1 MKKSIQIVLILFLS
15 VIGFAQTKKAAWPE
29 MKTFHSFMAAT
40 FHPSEDGNL
49 APLKQKADS
58 LAVVAKMW
66 QASAIPSNY
75 KPAETKSALE
85 NLVAKTIDINNAV
98 AANKSDADL
107 KKLIADAHDIF
118 HHIAGECKKA
128 DE

>member
-1 MKKSIQIVLILFLS
+1 
-15 VIGFAQTKKAAWPE
+15 
-29 MKTFHSFMAAT
+29 MKTFHSLMAAT

-58 LAVVAKMW
+58 LAIVAKMW

-75 KPAETKSALE
+75 KPVETKSALE
-85 NLVAKTIDINNAV
+85 NLVAKTTDINNAV

-107 KKLIADAHDIF
+107 KKLIAEAHDIF
-118 HHIAGECKKA
+118 HHIVGECKKA

>member
-1 MKKSIQIVLILFLS
+1 MKKSIQIAFIFFLS
-15 VIGFAQTKKAAWPE
+15 ATGFAQTKKVAWPE

-58 LAVVAKMW
+58 LAIVAKMW
-66 QASAIPSNY
+66 QVSAIPSNY

-85 NLVAKTIDINNAV
+85 NLVAKTTEINNAV

-107 KKLIADAHDIF
+107 KKLIAEAHDIF
-118 HHIAGECKKA
+118 HHIAGECKKT
-128 DE
+128 D

>member
-1 MKKSIQIVLILFLS
+1 MKKSIQIAFIFFLS
-15 VIGFAQTKKAAWPE
+15 ATGFTQTKKVAWPE

-58 LAVVAKMW
+58 LAIVAKMW
-66 QASAIPSNY
+66 QISAIPSNY

-85 NLVAKTIDINNAV
+85 NLVAKTTEINNAV

-107 KKLIADAHDIF
+107 KKLIAEAHDIF
-118 HHIAGECKKA
+118 HHIAGECKKT
-128 DE
+128 D

>member
-1 MKKSIQIVLILFLS
+1 MKKSIQIVFILFLS
-15 VIGFAQTKKAAWPE
+15 ATGFAQTKKAAWPE
-29 MKTFHSFMAAT
+29 MKTFHSLMAAT

-58 LAVVAKMW
+58 LAIVAKMW

-75 KPAETKSALE
+75 KPVETKSALE
-85 NLVAKTIDINNAV
+85 NLVAKTTDINNAV

-107 KKLIADAHDIF
+107 KKLIAEAHDIF

-128 DE
+128 D

>member
-1 MKKSIQIVLILFLS
+1 MKKSIQIAFIFFLS
-15 VIGFAQTKKAAWPE
+15 ATGFTQTKKVAWPE

-58 LAVVAKMW
+58 LAIVAKMW
-66 QASAIPSNY
+66 QVSAIPSNY

-85 NLVAKTIDINNAV
+85 NLVAKTTEINNAV

-107 KKLIADAHDIF
+107 KKLIAEAHDIF
-118 HHIAGECKKA
+118 HHIAGECKKT
-128 DE
+128 D

>member
-1 MKKSIQIVLILFLS
+1 MKKSIQIAFILFLS
-15 VIGFAQTKKAAWPE
+15 ATGFAQTKKVAWPE
-29 MKTFHSFMAAT
+29 MKTFQSFMAAT

-58 LAVVAKMW
+58 LAIVAKMW

-85 NLVAKTIDINNAV
+85 NLVAKTTDINNAV
-98 AANKSDADL
+98 AANKSDADF
-107 KKLIADAHDIF
+107 KKLIAEAHDIF

-128 DE
+128 D

>member
-1 MKKSIQIVLILFLS
+1 MKKSIQIAFILFLS
-15 VIGFAQTKKAAWPE
+15 ATGFAQTKKVAWPE

-40 FHPSEDGNL
+40 FHPSEAGNL

-58 LAVVAKMW
+58 LAIVAKMW
-66 QASAIPSNY
+66 QVSAIPSNY

-85 NLVAKTIDINNAV
+85 NLVAKTTEINNAV

-107 KKLIADAHDIF
+107 KKLIAEAHDIF
-118 HHIAGECKKA
+118 HHIAGECKKT
-128 DE
+128 D